1 MPPTL
6 RKSNMKTSRKAKY
19 LSTFL
24 TAWDS
29 SLNLKD
35 RIKTLL
41 VYSFVLNHLIST
53 WSKPNSK

>member
-24 TAWDS
+24 TALDS

-35 RIKTLL
+35 RRKTLL

-53 WSKPNSK
+53 